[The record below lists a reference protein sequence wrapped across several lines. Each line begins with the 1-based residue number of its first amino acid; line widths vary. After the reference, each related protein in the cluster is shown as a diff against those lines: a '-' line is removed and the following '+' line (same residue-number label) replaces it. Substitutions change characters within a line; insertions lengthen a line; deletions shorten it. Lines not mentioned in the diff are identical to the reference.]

1 MSDLSKLPVAERNRR
16 YWQENLRLI
25 TILIVIW
32 FVVSYVPVL
41 FVEALNNIVIAGFPL
56 GYYMGSQGSLIV
68 FVVEIFYYAYAMNKL
83 DAKYGLSD
91 RNR

>member
-1 MSDLSKLPVAERNRR
+1 MSDLAKLPAAERNRL
-16 YWQENLRLI
+16 YWKENLRLI
-25 TILIVIW
+25 SILIAIW
-32 FVVSYVPVL
+32 FVVSYVPVP
-41 FVEALNNIVIAGFPL
+41 FVEALNNIVIAGFPF

-91 RNR
+91 RDR

>member
-25 TILIVIW
+25 TILLVIW

-91 RNR
+91 RDR

>member
-1 MSDLSKLPVAERNRR
+1 MSDLAKLPAAERGKL

-25 TILIVIW
+25 VILLTIW
-32 FVVSYVPVL
+32 FVVSYLPVP
-41 FVEALNNIVIAGFPL
+41 FVSALNTVVIAGFPL

-91 RNR
+91 R